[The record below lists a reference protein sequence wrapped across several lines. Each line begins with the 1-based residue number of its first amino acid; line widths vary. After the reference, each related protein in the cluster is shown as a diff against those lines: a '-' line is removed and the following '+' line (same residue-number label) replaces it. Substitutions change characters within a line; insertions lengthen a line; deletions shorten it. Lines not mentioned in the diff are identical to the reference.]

1 VVSVVRDG
9 KVSDTIF
16 VRDDHGWMERAGK

>member
-1 VVSVVRDG
+1 VVSVLRDG

-16 VRDDHGWMERAGK
+16 VRDDHGWTERAGK